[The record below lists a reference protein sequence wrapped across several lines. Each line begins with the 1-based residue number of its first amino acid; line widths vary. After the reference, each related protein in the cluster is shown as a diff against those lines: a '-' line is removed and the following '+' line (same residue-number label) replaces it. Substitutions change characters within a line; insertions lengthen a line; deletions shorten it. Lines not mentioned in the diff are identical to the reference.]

1 MLSALADFDPALE
14 PALWGLPGPRPPR
27 RLRPHRRRT
36 AAPSRLCAL
45 LSGVP
50 LPAKANLLLR
60 WSRKADRHAAYVP
73 LPSPLGAAF
82 PREVV
87 R

>member
-1 MLSALADFDPALE
+1 DLDPTLE
-14 PALWGLPGPRPPR
+14 PALWGLVRDH
-27 RLRPHRRRT
+27 LAAYART
-36 AAPSRLCAL
+36 AAEPARLRAL
-45 LSGVP
+45 LCGVP

-60 WSRKADRHAAYVP
+60 WSRKADRHATYVP
-73 LPSPLGAAF
+73 VPSPLGRGF